1 MSLSE
6 QARRRLEALELLATD
21 EPVLTVALPFKV
33 LSRANDHTSN
43 HWGARSKTS
52 KAHRQ
57 GATLALSG
65 YRRQLRGMLDRTGL
79 VVRVVRIAPRELDS
93 HDNLGMS
100 LKAITD
106 GVADA
111 LAVNDRDD
119 RVAFVPDGERGPWG
133 ARLEFYR
140 GDR

>member
-6 QARRRLEALELLATD
+6 QARRRLEALELLSTD
-21 EPVLTVALPFKV
+21 EPRLTVALPFKV

-43 HWGARSKTS
+43 HWSSRAKTS

-57 GATLALSG
+57 GATLALSA
-65 YRRQLRGMLDRTGL
+65 YRRQLRAMLDSTGL

-93 HDNLGMS
+93 HDNLGMA

-111 LAVNDRDD
+111 LAVNDRDQ
-119 RVAFVPDGERGPWG
+119 RVAFVPDAERGPWG
-133 ARLEFYR
+133 ARVEFYE